1 MKKLELRP
9 YQLEAVKSAINYIK
23 KCFDPCLLE
32 LATGAGKSLIVS
44 EVAIWVNNTSGKKV
58 LCLAPSKE
66 LVQQNHK
73 AYLATGNPASIYC
86 ASISKSL
93 AHDVVFGSPTSV
105 LNSLEKFGDNFA
117 CIIIDE
123 AHGITPTVKA
133 IVDHMRQQN
142 HKCRVIGC
150 TATPYRLGDGYIYEY
165 DIDDKPVPE
174 TQTKNPYFH
183 KLIYKITAG
192 ELIDMG
198 FLTRPHA
205 DPVDESYDT
214 SGIENH
220 TAKEYEQVFEGKG
233 RKTSMIVQDVV
244 NHSQGRKGVMIFAA
258 TVQHAQ
264 EVMESLDPNNSRL
277 ITGKTKKSERALYI
291 AQFQSK
297 QFKYLVNVSVLT
309 TGFDATHVDV
319 VAILRATD
327 SVGLLQQIIGRGL
340 RLDDDKYDCLVLDYA
355 GNIESHCPDGDIFN
369 PKIEARY
376 KGSESFDL
384 EAKCPSCDTIN
395 EFKGRDNPE
404 HFDHD
409 ANGYFVDQ
417 LGEHILVDEKPM
429 PAHHGRRCY
438 GQQLSAG
445 YNERCEY
452 RWTFK
457 SCLECDHEN
466 DIAARYCSEC
476 KAELIDPNEKLQL
489 EFLKMKAD
497 PYTASTDNVLS
508 WKCQEWTSKAGNQT
522 LRVDYSTEYASFSIW
537 YNPESN
543 NARARHQWRD
553 FINAT
558 CASVNNIE
566 RFMEL
571 YTAVEAIMP
580 RTITVKKDKSSKF
593 YTVIAHNRPVDEVPN

>member
-1 MKKLELRP
+1 MLRP
-9 YQLEAVKSAINYIK
+9 YQQAAFDGAVNYIK
-23 KCFDPCLLE
+23 KCFDPCLIE
-32 LATGAGKSLIVS
+32 AATGAGKSHIIA
-44 EVAIWVNNTSGKKV
+44 AIAEWVNTTSGKKV

-66 LVQQNHK
+66 LVLQNHAK
-73 AYLATGNPASIYC
+73 YLATGNPASIYC

-105 LNSLEKFGDNFA
+105 LNSLEKFGDNFS

-133 IVDHMRQQN
+133 IVEHMRQQN

-150 TATPYRLGDGYIYEY
+150 TATPYRLGDGFIYEY
-165 DIDDKPVPE
+165 DVDNKPVPE
-174 TQTKNPYFH
+174 TKTKNPYF
-183 KLIYKITAG
+183 KRLVYKITAG

-205 DPVDESYDT
+205 DPVSESYDT

-233 RKTSMIVQDVV
+233 RKTSLIVQDVV
-244 NHSQGRKGVMIFAA
+244 NNSYGRMGVMIFAA
-258 TVQHAQ
+258 TVQHAE

-277 ITGKTKKSERALYI
+277 ITGKTKKADRALYLQ
-291 AQFQSK
+291 QFQSK

-340 RLDDDKYDCLVLDYA
+340 RLDDNKFDCLVLDYA
-355 GNIESHCPDGDIFN
+355 GNIERHCPDGDIFN

-376 KGSESFDL
+376 KSSESFNL

-395 EFKGRDNPE
+395 EFKGRDNPDRFE
-404 HFDHD
+404 YDE
-409 ANGYFVDQ
+409 NGYFLDL
-417 LGEHILVDEKPM
+417 LGQHIIVDEKPM

-438 GQQLSAG
+438 GQQLNAG

-457 SCLECDHEN
+457 QCLECDHEN
-466 DIAARYCSEC
+466 DIAARYCESC

-497 PYTASTDNVLS
+497 PYTASTDKVIS
-508 WKCQEWTSKAGNQT
+508 WNCQEWTSKAGNQT
-522 LRVDYSTEYASFSIW
+522 LRVDYSTEYASFTIW
-537 YNPESN
+537 YNPASN
-543 NARARHQWRD
+543 NARARYQWQD
-553 FINAT
+553 FVK
-558 CASVNNIE
+558 ASGGTANNVE

-571 YTAVEAIMP
+571 HSAFETTMP
-580 RTITVKKDKSSKF
+580 ETITVKKDKASKF
-593 YTVIAHNRPVDEVPN
+593 YTVIAHNRPADEAPN